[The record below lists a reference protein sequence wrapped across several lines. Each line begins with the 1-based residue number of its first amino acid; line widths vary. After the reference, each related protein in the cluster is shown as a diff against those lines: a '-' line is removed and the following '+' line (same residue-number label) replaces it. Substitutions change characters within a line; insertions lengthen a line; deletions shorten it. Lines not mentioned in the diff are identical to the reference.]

1 MLVSGVNQRR
11 DRANW
16 VGLDPHGPRRPTPTL
31 PIKDMMSTLTET
43 EAAANL
49 REARETWASLVSKR
63 SDHEKQLAEL
73 GRERVTPLTG
83 DGFPDDVRH

>member
-1 MLVSGVNQRR
+1 
-11 DRANW
+11 
-16 VGLDPHGPRRPTPTL
+16 
-31 PIKDMMSTLTET
+31 MSTLTET